1 MASRGVSLKT
11 TVKARLNSTEDPEKL
26 EKAIR
31 NMFGDIPIQQ
41 FREGRSIILQSQFD
55 DKVGLNTLRQ
65 KIARDRIRDSIRSML
80 NRWHAKED
88 KVSFDLNRQAAF
100 AGHVSIYHA
109 SKSPL
114 GPIEVVIEGN
124 PERIIEFLSGK
135 VTD

>member
-1 MASRGVSLKT
+1 
-11 TVKARLNSTEDPEKL
+11 
-26 EKAIR
+26 
-31 NMFGDIPIQQ
+31 
-41 FREGRSIILQSQFD
+41 
-55 DKVGLNTLRQ
+55 
-65 KIARDRIRDSIRSML
+65 ML